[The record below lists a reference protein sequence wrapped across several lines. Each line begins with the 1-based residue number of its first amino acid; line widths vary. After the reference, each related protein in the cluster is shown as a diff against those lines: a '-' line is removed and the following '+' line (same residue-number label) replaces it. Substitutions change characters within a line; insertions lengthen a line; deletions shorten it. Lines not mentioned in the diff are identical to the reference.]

1 MSLKKA
7 LSAREKHLIYRLA
20 EILESPEAS
29 QIWSKTTKPIIQ
41 LKASKY
47 DIRHKET
54 LRLCL
59 KEYFQRW
66 LPWLVP
72 YIKFE
77 TAEFKDK
84 ELISIF
90 EDEDTHR
97 IADALIVVEMTICQ
111 TNECIMIYYRA
122 ILVFPIIQDGVP
134 NL

>member
-1 MSLKKA
+1 MSLKEA
-7 LSAREKHLIYRLA
+7 LSASEKYLIYRLA
-20 EILESPEAS
+20 KILESPEAC

-66 LPWLVP
+66 IPSLVP

-77 TAEFKDK
+77 IADFKDK

-90 EDEDTHR
+90 EDEDTYR
-97 IADALIVVEMTICQ
+97 IADALIVVEMTIGQ